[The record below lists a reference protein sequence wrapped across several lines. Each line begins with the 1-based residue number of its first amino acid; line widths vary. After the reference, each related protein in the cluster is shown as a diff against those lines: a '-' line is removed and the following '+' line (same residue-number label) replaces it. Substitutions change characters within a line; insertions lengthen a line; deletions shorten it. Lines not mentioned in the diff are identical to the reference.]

1 MPASDG
7 VPVIPQTWPDP
18 PEPADLTDL
27 RDLAYALE
35 HALEQA
41 RSARD
46 VRDAEALA
54 GLLESISAD
63 YQRIADGGGE

>member
-7 VPVIPQTWPDP
+7 DAVIPQTWPDP
-18 PEPADLTDL
+18 PEPADIGEL
-27 RDLAYALE
+27 RDLADALGQ
-35 HALEQA
+35 ALEQA

-63 YQRIADGGGE
+63 YQRIADGDE

>member
-1 MPASDG
+1 
-7 VPVIPQTWPDP
+7 VIPYTWPDP
-18 PEPADLTDL
+18 PEPADLPEL
-27 RDLAYALE
+27 RDLARALE